1 MQKRRPLAQ
10 SASLAFE
17 QYLGIPHSHL
27 QSVFPHHA
35 EQDGAILRHI
45 YDRQSR
51 FLEFQAQGKTY
62 FASPWML
69 ARPGEGATRPGVLL
83 FQSRGDTSVEPV
95 GHARFLEGAQAE
107 TLLQRVQ
114 SLATMT
120 QEQFRARFRS
130 TILPAP

>member
-1 MQKRRPLAQ
+1 MAMSLFRMVEVRLLPVLYVVLMLAAACFAANRQTSRDMMSDEANWLRRYAEKTALAQ

-27 QSVFPHHA
+27 QSVFPHNA
-35 EQDGAILRHI
+35 EQDGAILRHL

-69 ARPGEGATRPGVLL
+69 GRPGEGAARPGVLL
-83 FQSRGDTSVEPV
+83 F
-95 GHARFLEGAQAE
+95 
-107 TLLQRVQ
+107 
-114 SLATMT
+114 
-120 QEQFRARFRS
+120 
-130 TILPAP
+130 